1 VIDDLPTDEPL
12 VVPEVPSVRG
22 REPITNYGAVAFLF
36 LLFFLALAL
45 MYAIAAGRG

>member
-1 VIDDLPTDEPL
+1 VIDDLPTDDLPTDEPL
-12 VVPEVPSVRG
+12 VVPEG
-22 REPITNYGAVAFLF
+22 PITNYGAVAFLF